1 MDPLCRP
8 LLSLVQAQLLL
19 PAGEGLVQL
28 EAQLHHDSIQLHS
41 YALAPPE
48 ERLAAVLQQHLL
60 GVSASSQACACLV
73 EFFCRGQLRDH
84 QNCRIGAGYIAC
96 GCLYV

>member
-1 MDPLCRP
+1 MGTRLRQGMLARPGSAVAYGRCCATLPTDLLCRP
-8 LLSLVQAQLLL
+8 LLPLVQAQLLL

-60 GVSASSQACACLV
+60 GVSASSRACA
-73 EFFCRGQLRDH
+73 
-84 QNCRIGAGYIAC
+84 AGN
-96 GCLYV
+96 